1 MRKVLAAFNMTIDGN
16 CDHTIPNP
24 DAEIHVHYTNLLKE
38 SGVVLYGRNTFELM
52 KYWQTFLSE
61 PSKEKSMN
69 DFAVTIDQI
78 QKIVFSTTMDATGWE
93 SACLSYKPLQEK
105 IMELKKLPGKDVLIG
120 SRSLIIQ
127 LLNLNLI
134 DELQLCIYPIIA
146 GQGLQLFENIHHRID
161 LTHRW
166 TKSFKSG
173 AVIYS
178 YKCLPKA

>member
-1 MRKVLAAFNMTIDGN
+1 MTIDGN

-24 DAEIHVHYTNLLKE
+24 DVEIHEYYTNLLEE

-61 PSKEKSMN
+61 PSKEKSIN

-78 QKIVFSTTMDATGWE
+78 QKIVFSTTIDATGWE
-93 SACLSYKPLQEK
+93 SACLSHKPLQEK

-146 GQGLQLFENIHHRID
+146 GQGLQLFENIHQRID
-161 LTHRW
+161 LTHQW

-173 AVIYS
+173 AVIHS
-178 YKCLPKA
+178 YNCLPKT

>member
-1 MRKVLAAFNMTIDGN
+1 MRKVLAVFNMTIDGN

-24 DAEIHVHYTNLLKE
+24 DVEIHEHYTHLLKE

-78 QKIVFSTTMDATGWE
+78 QKIVFSNTMESTGWE
-93 SACLSYKPLQEK
+93 SAYLSDQPLQEK
-105 IMELKKLPGKDVLIG
+105 IMQLKKLPGNDILIG
-120 SRSLIIQ
+120 SRSLIVQ

-146 GQGLQLFENIHHRID
+146 GQGLQLFENIHQRID
-161 LTHRW
+161 LSHQW

-173 AVIYS
+173 AVIHS
-178 YKCLPKA
+178 YNCLPKT